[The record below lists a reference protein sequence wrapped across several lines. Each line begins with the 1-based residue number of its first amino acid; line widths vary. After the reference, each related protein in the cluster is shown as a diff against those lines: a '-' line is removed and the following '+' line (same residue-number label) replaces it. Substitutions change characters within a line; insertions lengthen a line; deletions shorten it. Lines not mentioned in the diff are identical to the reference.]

1 MSIELIP
8 ILLFAWFVELSEFVE
23 SNFGLLFFTPL
34 LAVVWALGI
43 IGVMRRWDTR

>member
-1 MSIELIP
+1 MSFELIP
-8 ILLFAWFVELSEFVE
+8 ILVLAWLVEISEFVE

-43 IGVMRRWDTR
+43 IAVMRRWDAR